1 MIRIALTAISLFAMA
16 MLGAAEKAKPET
28 VPVILE
34 ATCLYQVSDPPAL
47 LVKATGQVK
56 SLGYTEAKLTR
67 ATYVKPPK
75 DGVQDYTLTAVP
87 PAGIAGQALSDVSAE
102 DSWKDFEKD
111 APWLKGVRIHG
122 TGQGVK
128 TIWLKS
134 DVVVGSDDK
143 AAKANVG
150 QVIEVQM
157 SYGVFPPFPSDF
169 AVTVDGKA
177 VPFNGNTKAST
188 IEGKPV
194 VGASLYSYYFQATGN
209 GKQNV
214 TVSFKRGT
222 EKTEKSVELNVG
234 K

>member
-1 MIRIALTAISLFAMA
+1 MIRITALAFAA
-16 MLGAAEKAKPET
+16 FALSAVGGAEKAKPEV
-28 VPVILE
+28 VPVVQE
-34 ATCLYQVSDPPAL
+34 ATYAFQVSDPAAL

-56 SLGYTEAKLTR
+56 SLGYTEPKLTR

-87 PAGIAGQALSDVSAE
+87 PGGVAGQALAEVSAE
-102 DSWKDFEKD
+102 DSWKDYEKE
-111 APWLKGVRIHG
+111 APWLRGIRIKGKGAGEKVLWI
-122 TGQGVK
+122 K
-128 TIWLKS
+128 P
-134 DVVVGSDDK
+134 DVVITNDQK
-143 AAKANVG
+143 AGKAKDG
-150 QVIEVQM
+150 EVVEIQL

-188 IEGKPV
+188 IDDKPV
-194 VGASLYSYYFQATGN
+194 VGASLYSFYFQATGK

-222 EKTEKSVELNVG
+222 EKTEKSIELNVG